1 MYDSLTPWIPG
12 PSSPTELEKNLILIA
27 TCYPGPTW
35 DRLGLLLHF
44 LIDPCYRFYLLRISL
59 FTNQFVKEETG
70 MEMKMSSEEARKRA
84 LELMY
89 QGYH

>member
-1 MYDSLTPWIPG
+1 MGASL
-12 PSSPTELEKNLILIA
+12 
-27 TCYPGPTW
+27 
-35 DRLGLLLHF
+35 F
-44 LIDPCYRFYLLRISL
+44 DPCYSLYLLRISL
-59 FTNQFVKEETG
+59 FANQFVKEETG

>member
-1 MYDSLTPWIPG
+1 MTPSL
-12 PSSPTELEKNLILIA
+12 K
-27 TCYPGPTW
+27 
-35 DRLGLLLHF
+35 
-44 LIDPCYRFYLLRISL
+44 
-59 FTNQFVKEETG
+59 ETG